1 VIDYEEA
8 LHRFPKRCA
17 MRPSMMAGVVVASF
31 FATLGVALIVVL
43 VHWA

>member
-1 VIDYEEA
+1 
-8 LHRFPKRCA
+8 
-17 MRPSMMAGVVVASF
+17 MMVGVVAASF

>member
-1 VIDYEEA
+1 
-8 LHRFPKRCA
+8 
-17 MRPSMMAGVVVASF
+17 MRPGMMTGVVAASF